1 MVTCAPASWAVIAV
15 VRPIAPQPIT
25 AIRRGE
31 PAMAMRTAWA
41 ADPQDSDQPL
51 PPWP

>member
-1 MVTCAPASWAVIAV
+1 MVTFAPARRSTVAAVNP
-15 VRPIAPQPIT
+15 RAPQPMT
-25 AIRRGE
+25 ATSRAP
-31 PAMAMRTAWA
+31 PARALRVATS